1 MLERF
6 TVLAVS
12 GCSICYSSNPGVIAV
27 SIDIQ
32 QLRDLSVVEKL
43 QIVTALWDDIAAS
56 PEPLVIPQEV
66 IREASRRSD
75 ELKDDPALPIT
86 DAELWRRVDG

>member
-1 MLERF
+1 MERF

-56 PEPLVIPQEV
+56 PEPLVIPPEV

-75 ELKDDPALPIT
+75 ELKADPALAIN